1 MPSSP
6 LPVADD
12 ASRQAARQAG
22 LVYLCDTAPGIG
34 RRRAGR
40 GFVYRDADG
49 ARITDTATLARIRA
63 LAIPPAWRDVWIC
76 ARPNGHLQATGRDV
90 RGRKQYRYHPD
101 WSSHRGSGKF
111 ERIVAFGEALPAL
124 RRRLRRDLGLRGH
137 PRDKVL
143 AIVVAVMDETLLRVG
158 NVTYLRDNQSYG
170 LTTLRNRHIAFVRD
184 GRAQLRFRGK
194 SGQWHDAVIDDRRLV
209 AAIRRVRELPGQ
221 SLFQYRDDDGQVVPV
236 DSTAVNAYLHEV
248 LGEDFTA
255 KDFRTWGGTLAAIRA
270 LRAHPPAEGPTALR
284 RVQAA
289 VAREVADCL
298 GNTPAVCRSAY
309 IDPVVFEGWREG
321 RLQRFCTDCRGERQW
336 ERAALAFLRRAH
348 RQRGR

>member
-1 MPSSP
+1 MPLDAASAP
-6 LPVADD
+6 DA
-12 ASRQAARQAG
+12 ASRAAARAAG
-22 LVYLCDTAPGIG
+22 LVYVPDSAPGIG
-34 RRRAGR
+34 RRRRGR
-40 GFVYRDADG
+40 GFAYQDADG
-49 ARITDTATLARIRA
+49 ARVSDAATLARIRA
-63 LAIPPAWRDVWIC
+63 LAIPPAWRDVWIS

-101 WSSHRGSGKF
+101 WASHRGSGKF

-124 RRRLRRDLGLRGH
+124 RRRLRRDLALRGH

-143 AIVVAVMDETLLRVG
+143 AIVVAVMDDTLLRVG
-158 NVTYLRDNQSYG
+158 NVSYLRENRSYG
-170 LTTLRNRHIAFVRD
+170 LTTLRNRHVAFVRD

-194 SGQWHDAVIDDRRLV
+194 SGQWHEAVIDDRRLV
-209 AAIRRVRELPGQ
+209 AAIRRCRELPGQ
-221 SLFQYRDDDGQVVPV
+221 SLFQYRDDEGHVVPV

-248 LGEDFTA
+248 LGDDFTA

-270 LRAHPPAEGPTALR
+270 LRQHPPAEGPTALR
-284 RVQAA
+284 KVQAA

-309 IDPVVFEGWREG
+309 IDPVVFDGWREG
-321 RLQRFCTDCRGERQW
+321 RLQRFCMECRGERQW

-348 RQRGR
+348 RQRGA